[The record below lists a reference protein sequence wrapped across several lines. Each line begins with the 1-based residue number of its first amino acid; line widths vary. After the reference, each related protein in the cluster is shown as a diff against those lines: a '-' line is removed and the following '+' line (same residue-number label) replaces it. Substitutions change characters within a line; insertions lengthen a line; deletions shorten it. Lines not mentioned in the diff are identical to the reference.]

1 MLNRSALGIPNEKA
15 RSFFKMSEHHAK
27 HSQYVEDF
35 VLGFA
40 DGLTV
45 PFALTAGLSSLGSP
59 KLVVIGGLAELFSG
73 SLSMGLGAYL
83 AAITSR
89 DHYDA
94 ELSRERNEVRDVPD
108 VEKKEIYD
116 ILCSYGPSRAQVQ
129 PFVDA
134 LCKNEEQWLQVNDSP
149 GPIRPAR

>member
-1 MLNRSALGIPNEKA
+1 MTER
-15 RSFFKMSEHHAK
+15 HAK
-27 HSQYVEDF
+27 HSQYLEDF

-73 SLSMGLGAYL
+73 SISMGLGAYL

-89 DHYDA
+89 DHYEA
-94 ELSRERNEVRDVPD
+94 ELAREHSEVRDVPD
-108 VEKKEIYD
+108 MEKKEIYE
-116 ILCSYGPSRAQVQ
+116 ILCSYGPTRSQVQ

-134 LCKNEEQWLQVNDSP
+134 LCENEEKWLQVCASHLSQPRNIFADCDP
-149 GPIRPAR
+149 VHDGFRLET